1 MEYIDIIR
9 RQVQAY
15 EENRA
20 YALVTIADTD
30 GSATRSQ
37 GKMMVFQDGE
47 TIGTVGGGAIELL
60 VIRAAEEA
68 LESGR
73 GGLRSFDLNS
83 QASQKGLACGG
94 AMQVLIELYGVRPT
108 LVLSGA
114 GHVNSA
120 LLPLARSVGFRTVLL
135 DNRPQELIA
144 AQIAL
149 ADRFV
154 PVTDF
159 ESGIRELD
167 VAPGA
172 YFVLAGPNHDCDGAA
187 LAGALTK
194 NAAYVGMIGGPRK
207 IRALFDKLLSRGYT
221 QEQLDFV
228 HTPIGLDI
236 SGERPAEIAVSIL
249 AEVLMVLNGKERP
262 KGL

>member
-9 RQVQAY
+9 RQLAAY

-30 GSATRSQ
+30 GSATRTQ
-37 GKMMVFQDGE
+37 GKMLVFQDGE
-47 TIGTVGGGAIELL
+47 TLGTVGGGTIELL
-60 VIRAAEEA
+60 VIRAAREA
-68 LESGR
+68 LESGH
-73 GGLRSFDLNS
+73 GGLRSFDLNN
-83 QASQKGLACGG
+83 QASQQGLACGG
-94 AMQVLIELYGVRPT
+94 AMQVLIELFGTRPT

-120 LLPLARSVGFRTVLL
+120 LLPLARSVGFRTILV

-144 AQIAL
+144 AQIAQ

-159 ESGIRELD
+159 ESGLRELD
-167 VAPGA
+167 IPSGA
-172 YFVLAGPNHDCDGAA
+172 YIVIAGPNHDADGAA
-187 LAGALTK
+187 LAAALTK
-194 NAAYVGMIGGPRK
+194 SAAYVGMIGGSKR

-236 SGERPAEIAVSIL
+236 SSERPAEIAVSIL
-249 AEVLMVLNGKERP
+249 AEILMVRNGKERP
-262 KGL
+262 RGL